1 MARDRMPP
9 ISYTALHDDDDV
21 QPSADLRERV
31 LASVDPARRL
41 EGFVARVAKLFDLSE
56 QRMREVLAAANSVA
70 TPSWVA
76 VGGNLH
82 LFHFDGGPSR
92 AGADCGL
99 VQVAAGATFPLH
111 RHRGLE
117 WNFVLS
123 GAAEEDSGELWL
135 PGDLVLR
142 EPETVHGYRV
152 LPDEPVLF
160 AVVLEDTIEIVGD
173 AGAK

>member
-1 MARDRMPP
+1 MSRERTP

-21 QPSADLRERV
+21 QPSPALRERV

-41 EGFVARVAKLFDLSE
+41 EGFVARTARLFDLSE
-56 QRMREVLAAANSVA
+56 ERMREVLCAANSVSA
-70 TPSWVA
+70 PSWVA
-76 VGGNLH
+76 VGPTLR

-92 AGADCGL
+92 ADADCGL
-99 VQVAAGATFPLH
+99 VQVAAGASFPLH
-111 RHRGLE
+111 RHRGIE

-123 GAAEEDSGELWL
+123 GAAEENSGELWL

-142 EPETVHGYRV
+142 EPGTVHGYRV

-160 AVVLEDTIEIVGD
+160 AVVLEDTIEVLGNGD
-173 AGAK
+173 AS